1 MAKRKATERKRGRPP
16 LRPKQRKRNNVTI
29 RFRDDLKSKVQ
40 KAGEDNGRS
49 LSEEIEA
56 RLEQSFVGDD
66 VIHHML
72 GFDLSSMMA
81 LRGLADAIAQIE
93 RRAGKSWREDWIARE
108 QVGAAFE
115 AILEIF
121 GPQDPAEN
129 RLTPQGRARVEKR
142 ALRNQIAGRNAALSS
157 VKALM
162 PGLKAMQR
170 RLDEARALEEAPDKE
185 NVET

>member
-1 MAKRKATERKRGRPP
+1 MTKKAEKPRMGRPP
-16 LRPKQRKRNNVTI
+16 LPAGKRRRLSLAFRPTPTI
-29 RFRDDLKSKVQ
+29 RSGVEEAAR
-40 KAGEDNGRS
+40 ANGRS
-49 LSEEIEA
+49 MSQEIEA
-56 RLEQSFVGDD
+56 RLEQSLIGDG
-66 VIHHML
+66 VIHHMF
-72 GFDLSSMMA
+72 GFDLGSMMA

>member
-1 MAKRKATERKRGRPP
+1 MPARAKLPPGEGKRVP
-16 LRPKQRKRNNVTI
+16 LNLRTTRETREKLEN
-29 RFRDDLKSKVQ
+29 S
-40 KAGEDNGRS
+40 AAEYGRS
-49 LSEEIEA
+49 LAQEVEA
-56 RLEQSFVGDD
+56 RLNQSFFGDG

-72 GFDLSSMMA
+72 GLDVSSMMA
-81 LRGLADAIAQIE
+81 LRGLADAIAKIE
-93 RRAGKSWREDWIARE
+93 REAGKSWREDWTTRE

-115 AILEIF
+115 AILDVF